1 MKKLNGIKVK
11 EILVRFIEDEELDF
25 GLDNDVK
32 NEILLEVDSISNGL
46 ILFEDLCNVCLRL
59 GDEMGLDYGGEVE
72 IIESVLYEL
81 GLEEN
86 EVMNLVDGYV
96 NN

>member
-1 MKKLNGIKVK
+1 MKKLNGIEVK
-11 EILVRFIEDEELDF
+11 EVLLGFVNNEELE
-25 GLDNDVK
+25 LNNDVIIDLE
-32 NEILLEVDSISNGL
+32 NEIDSLSNGV

-59 GDEMGLDYGGEVE
+59 ADELGLEYGGDVE

-81 GLEEN
+81 GLEED
-86 EVMNLVDGYV
+86 EVLELVDGYV

>member
-11 EILVRFIEDEELDF
+11 EVLLIFVNNEDL
-25 GLDNDVK
+25 GLDK
-32 NEILLEVDSISNGL
+32 DSIIDLEMEIDNINDRG
-46 ILFEDLCNVCLRL
+46 IIFEDLCNVCLRL
-59 GDEMGLDYGGEVE
+59 ADELGLDYGGDVE

-81 GLEEN
+81 GLEED
-86 EVMNLVDGYV
+86 EVMELVDGYV

>member
-1 MKKLNGIKVK
+1 MKKLNGIEVK
-11 EILVRFIEDEELDF
+11 EVLLGFVNNEELE
-25 GLDNDVK
+25 LDNDVIIDLE
-32 NEILLEVDSISNGL
+32 NEINSLSDGL

-59 GDEMGLDYGGEVE
+59 GDEMGLEYGGDVE

-81 GLEEN
+81 GLEED
-86 EVMNLVDGYV
+86 EVLELVDGYV

>member
-11 EILVRFIEDEELDF
+11 EVLLMFVNNEDL
-25 GLDNDVK
+25 GLDK
-32 NEILLEVDSISNGL
+32 DSIIDLEMEIDNINDRG
-46 ILFEDLCNVCLRL
+46 IIFEDLCNVCLRL
-59 GDEMGLDYGGEVE
+59 ADELGLDYGGDVE

-81 GLEEN
+81 GLEED
-86 EVMNLVDGYV
+86 EVMELVDGYV

>member
-1 MKKLNGIKVK
+1 MKKLNGIEVK
-11 EILVRFIEDEELDF
+11 EVLLGFINNEEL
-25 GLDNDVK
+25 GLDNDVIIDLE
-32 NEILLEVDSISNGL
+32 NEIDSLSNGL

-59 GDEMGLDYGGEVE
+59 GDEMGLEYGGDVE

-81 GLEEN
+81 GLEED
-86 EVMNLVDGYV
+86 EVLELVDGYI

>member
-59 GDEMGLDYGGEVE
+59 GDEMGLDYGGDVE